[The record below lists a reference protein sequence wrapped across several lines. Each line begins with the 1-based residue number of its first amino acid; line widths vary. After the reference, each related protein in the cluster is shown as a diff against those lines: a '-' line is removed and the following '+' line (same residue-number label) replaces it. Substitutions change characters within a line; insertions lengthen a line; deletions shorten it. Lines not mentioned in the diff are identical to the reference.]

1 MRNRGFIITLTV
13 IITLLCL
20 FYLSFSLVSY
30 NIQKDANAYAMDS
43 KGNINYTKRQRYY
56 DSLWNVP
63 VYNLGFAKFTLKE
76 VKDFELH
83 LGLDLQGGMHVVLEV
98 SPVDVIKA
106 MAGDSKDPNFV
117 QALANTQKLAVG
129 SQRTFTEIFFEEYEK
144 LAGTNQLSKI
154 FANPG
159 NQGVIDFKTP
169 EPEIKRIITTEVE
182 GAIERSYRI
191 VKSRIDKFG
200 VTNPNVQRI
209 PGTGRIQVELPGVD
223 NPERV
228 RKLLQGVAKLEFWE
242 VYEPNEYSEFLQK
255 INDFAVSKKKTAATT
270 ATKDSTTINSA
281 LASLIDGAD
290 TLKTTGDSAK
300 LAAKPAVAEDSATM
314 AKRMID
320 SLNNAM
326 NQNASALFT
335 KLVRVNP
342 NYFELIYEAQDTA
355 AVNDILFDPVMA
367 PAIPP
372 TVKFL
377 WGVKPTF
384 EEKGKQYYTLYVIKK
399 SRGNQAPLDGE
410 AIKDARQGFDDR
422 GKPDVQMVMNA
433 EGSKIWKK
441 LTGANVNRRIAIVL
455 DNNVY
460 SAPVVQSEIA
470 GGNSSISGN
479 FTIEEAQDLANILKV
494 GKLPAPTRIVEEAV
508 VGPSL
513 GREAIAQGL
522 ISIVVGFLT
531 VVLFMAIYYAGAGL
545 VANGALLFNIFFIVG
560 ILANFEAALTL
571 PGIAGIVLTI
581 GMAVDANVLVFE
593 RIREELRNQKP
604 LAEAIELGYERAF
617 WSIFDSNL
625 TTLLTAFFLYT
636 LGTGPIKGFAITL
649 IIGIFC
655 SFFTAVYVSRVIVY
669 VLTHR
674 KGAASKISFA
684 TPFTLNAF
692 RVEGVDFIGKRKIA
706 YTASGIIIVVGL
718 VLMFVQGL
726 NLGVDFKGGRTYIV
740 EFKENVIASE
750 IRSTLTT
757 AFQGQGTE
765 VKTYDTNNKVKV
777 TTTFLIED
785 DSDEADAKVLAA
797 LNEGLSKYA
806 SLNPQILS
814 SSKVGATIA
823 SDIRDS
829 AVESIFASLLAIFAY
844 IFLRFRKWQFGLGA
858 VLALFHDVLIV
869 LSCVAIARVLGF
881 SVEIDQVFV
890 AAILTIIGYS
900 INDTVVVFDRIRE
913 SLSGGAANKG
923 ELIAGM
929 NKAVNDTFS
938 RTIITAL
945 TTFLVVFVLFIAGGE
960 VLRGFSF
967 AMLLGVIFGTYSS
980 IFIASSIVTDT
991 MDSIEASGAPQQNVA
1006 TTGKKPV
1013 KVARAKA

>member
-13 IITLLCL
+13 IISLLCL

-30 NIQKDANAYAMDS
+30 QIQKDANAYAMDS
-43 KGNINYTKRQRYY
+43 KGNINYNKRQRYY
-56 DSLWNVP
+56 DSLWNLP
-63 VYNLGFAKFTLKE
+63 VYNLGFAKFTLRE

-106 MAGDSKDPNFV
+106 LSGDSKDPNFL
-117 QALANTQKLAVG
+117 QALANTQKLAIG
-129 SQRTFTEIFFEEYEK
+129 SQRTFTEIFFDEYEK
-144 LAGTNQLSKI
+144 LAGPNQLSKV
-154 FANPG
+154 FANAA
-159 NQGVIDFKTP
+159 NQGIIDFKTP
-169 EPEIKRIITTEVE
+169 EPEIKRIITNEVE
-182 GAIERSYRI
+182 NAIERSYRI

-255 INDFAVSKKKTAATT
+255 INDFAISKKKTTTT
-270 ATKDSTTINSA
+270 ANNTSTSDTDKA
-281 LASLIDGAD
+281 LASLTDGAD
-290 TLKTTGDSAK
+290 TLKATGDSAK
-300 LAAKPAVAEDSATM
+300 VATAPSQKEDSAAI

-320 SLNNAM
+320 SLNNVM

-335 KLVRVNP
+335 KLVRINP
-342 NYFELIYEAQDTA
+342 NYFELIYEARDTA
-355 AVNDILFDPVMA
+355 AINDIIFDPEMA

-372 TVKFL
+372 TAKFL

-384 EEKGKQYYTLYVIKK
+384 EDQGKQYYTLYVIKK

-422 GKPDVQMVMNA
+422 GRPDVQMVMNA

-455 DNNVY
+455 DNSVY

-513 GREAIAQGL
+513 GREAIQQGL
-522 ISIVVGFLT
+522 ISVVVGFLA
-531 VVLFMAIYYAGAGL
+531 VVIFMAVYYAGAGL
-545 VANGALLFNIFFIVG
+545 VANGALLFNVFFIVG

-593 RIREELRNQKP
+593 RIREEMRNQKP
-604 LAEAIELGYERAF
+604 MLEAIELGYERAF

-655 SFFTAVYVSRVIVY
+655 SFFTAVYVSRVIIY
-669 VLTHR
+669 SLTHR
-674 KGAASKISFA
+674 KSGEGKISFA

-692 RVEGVDFIGKRKIA
+692 RIQGVDFIGKRKLA
-706 YTASGIIIVVGL
+706 YAFSGAIIVIGII
-718 VLMFVQGL
+718 LMLVQGL

-740 EFKENVIASE
+740 EFNQNVIASE
-750 IRSTLTT
+750 VRSKLSA

-765 VKTYDTNNKVKV
+765 VKIYDTNNKVKV
-777 TTTFLIED
+777 TTTYLIDD
-785 DSDEADAKVLAA
+785 DSDEADEKVLAA
-797 LNEGLSKYA
+797 LKEGLKNYSQ
-806 SLNPQILS
+806 LNPQILS

-829 AVESIFASLLAIFAY
+829 AIESIFASLLAIFAY

-869 LSCVAIARVLGF
+869 MSCVAIARLLGF

-900 INDTVVVFDRIRE
+900 INDTVVVFDRVRE
-913 SLSGGAANKG
+913 SLAGGAANKQ
-923 ELIAGM
+923 ELVAGM

-945 TTFLVVFVLFIAGGE
+945 TTFLVVFVLFVAGGE

-980 IFIASSIVTDT
+980 IFIASAIVTDT
-991 MDSIEASGAPQQNVA
+991 MESIEPAVVPKQGGATA
-1006 TTGKKPV
+1006 KAPV
-1013 KVARAKA
+1013 KIARAKA

>member
-13 IITLLCL
+13 IISLLCL

-30 NIQKDANAYAMDS
+30 NIQKDANAYATDS
-43 KGNINYTKRQRYY
+43 NGNINYNKRQRYY
-56 DSLWNVP
+56 DSLWNLP

-106 MAGDSKDPNFV
+106 MSGDSKDANFV
-117 QALANTQKLAVG
+117 QALANAQKLAVG
-129 SQRTFTEIFFEEYEK
+129 SQRTFTEIFFDEYEK
-144 LAGTNQLSKI
+144 LAGANQLSKI
-154 FANPG
+154 FANSA
-159 NQGVIDFKTP
+159 NQGIIDFKTP

-255 INDFAVSKKKTAATT
+255 INDFAVSKKKTGTSSATNAPT
-270 ATKDSTTINSA
+270 ATNDA
-281 LASLIDGAD
+281 LAALTEGAD
-290 TLKTTGDSAK
+290 TLKAADSND
-300 LAAKPAVAEDSATM
+300 PAVAAAAKEDSATI

-320 SLNNAM
+320 SLNNTM
-326 NQNASALFT
+326 NQSASALFT

-355 AVNDILFDPVMA
+355 AVNDVLFDPVMA

-372 TVKFL
+372 TAKFL

-384 EEKGKQYYTLYVIKK
+384 EEQGRQYYTLYVIKK
-399 SRGNQAPLDGE
+399 GRGNQAPLDGE

-422 GKPDVQMVMNA
+422 GRPDVQMVMNA
-433 EGSKIWKK
+433 EGSKVWKK

-513 GREAIAQGL
+513 GREAVQQGL
-522 ISIVVGFLT
+522 ISIVIGFLA
-531 VVLFMAIYYAGAGL
+531 VVVFMAIYYSGAGL

-604 LAEAIELGYERAF
+604 LMEAIELGYDRAF

-655 SFFTAVYVSRVIVY
+655 SFFTAVYVSRVIIY
-669 VLTHR
+669 SLINR
-674 KGAASKISFA
+674 KGAESKISFA
-684 TPFTLNAF
+684 MPFTFNAF
-692 RVEGVDFIGKRKIA
+692 RIEGVDFIGKRKIA
-706 YTASGIIIVVGL
+706 YAFSGIMIVIGL
-718 VLMFVQGL
+718 GLMLTQGL

-750 IRSTLTT
+750 VRSTLSP
-757 AFQGQGTE
+757 FFEGQGTE

-777 TTTFLIED
+777 TTTFLIDD
-785 DSDEADAKVLAA
+785 DSDAADEKVLAA
-797 LNEGLSKYA
+797 LNQGLRKYA
-806 SLNPQILS
+806 NLNPQILS

-829 AVESIFASLLAIFAY
+829 ALESIFASLLAIFAY

-869 LSCVAIARVLGF
+869 MSCVAIARVLGF
-881 SVEIDQVFV
+881 SVEVDQVFV

-900 INDTVVVFDRIRE
+900 INDTVVVFDRVRE
-913 SLSGGAANKG
+913 SLSRGAANKQ
-923 ELIAGM
+923 ELITGM

-945 TTFLVVFVLFIAGGE
+945 TTFLVVFVLFMAGGE

-967 AMLLGVIFGTYSS
+967 ALLLGVIFGTYSS
-980 IFIASSIVTDT
+980 IFVASSLVTDT
-991 MDSIEASGAPQQNVA
+991 MDSIEATAAPQQDA
-1006 TTGKKPV
+1006 KAAKTPV

>member
-13 IITLLCL
+13 IISLLCL

-30 NIQKDANAYAMDS
+30 QIQKDANAYAADG
-43 KGNINYTKRQRYY
+43 KGNIDYNKRQRYY
-56 DSLWNVP
+56 DSLWNLP
-63 VYNLGFAKFTLKE
+63 VYNLGFAKFTLRE

-106 MAGDSKDPNFV
+106 LSGDSKDPNFV
-117 QALANTQKLAVG
+117 QALANTQKLAIG
-129 SQRTFTEIFFEEYEK
+129 SRRTFTEIFFEEYEK
-144 LAGTNQLSKI
+144 LAGPNQLSKV
-154 FANPG
+154 FANAA
-159 NQGVIDFKTP
+159 NQGIIDFKTP
-169 EPEIKRIITTEVE
+169 EPEIKRIITSEVE
-182 GAIERSYRI
+182 NAIERSYRI

-242 VYEPNEYSEFLQK
+242 VYEPNEYMEFLQK
-255 INDFAVSKKKTAATT
+255 INEYAVSKKKTAAPAAATST
-270 ATKDSTTINSA
+270 ATNDA
-281 LASLIDGAD
+281 LASLTDGAD
-290 TLKTTGDSAK
+290 TLKAAGDSAK
-300 LAAKPAVAEDSATM
+300 LADKPSAKEDSATM

-326 NQNASALFT
+326 NQNNSALFT
-335 KLVRVNP
+335 KLVRINP
-342 NYFELIYEAQDTA
+342 NYFELIYEARDTA
-355 AVNDILFDPVMA
+355 AVNDIIFDPAMA

-384 EEKGKQYYTLYVIKK
+384 EDRGKQYYTLYVIKK

-422 GKPDVQMVMNA
+422 GRPDVQMVMNA

-455 DNNVY
+455 DNSVY

-513 GREAIAQGL
+513 GREAIQQGL
-522 ISIVVGFLT
+522 ISIIIGFLA
-531 VVLFMAIYYAGAGL
+531 VVIFMAVYYAGSGL

-593 RIREELRNQKP
+593 RIREEIRNQKP
-604 LAEAIELGYERAF
+604 LLEAIDLGYERAF

-636 LGTGPIKGFAITL
+636 LGTGPIKGFAVTL

-655 SFFTAVYVSRVIVY
+655 SFFTAVYVSRVIIY
-669 VLTHR
+669 SLTHR
-674 KGAASKISFA
+674 KGGEGKISFA

-692 RVEGVDFIGKRKIA
+692 RISGVDFIGKRKLA
-706 YTASGIIIVVGL
+706 YAFSGAIILIGL
-718 VLMFVQGL
+718 ILMAIQGL
-726 NLGVDFKGGRTYIV
+726 NLGVDFKGGRTYVV
-740 EFKENVIASE
+740 EFNQNVIASE
-750 IRSTLTT
+750 VRSKLSA

-765 VKTYDTNNKVKV
+765 VKTYDSNNKVKI
-777 TTTFLIED
+777 TTTYLIDD

-797 LNEGLSKYA
+797 LNEGLKNYA
-806 SLNPQILS
+806 NLNPQILS

-829 AVESIFASLLAIFAY
+829 AIEAIFASLLAIFAY

-869 LSCVAIARVLGF
+869 MSCVAIARALGF

-900 INDTVVVFDRIRE
+900 INDTVVVFDRVRE
-913 SLSGGAANKG
+913 SLAGGAANKQ
-923 ELIAGM
+923 ELIDGM
-929 NKAVNDTFS
+929 NRAVNDTFS

-945 TTFLVVFVLFIAGGE
+945 TTFLVVSVLFVAGGE

-980 IFIASSIVTDT
+980 IFIASAVVTDT
-991 MDSIEASGAPQQNVA
+991 MDSIEPAAAPQQKSA
-1006 TTGKKPV
+1006 APKTPV

>member
-1 MRNRGFIITLTV
+1 MRNKGFIITLTV
-13 IITLLCL
+13 IISLLCL

-30 NIQKDANAYAMDS
+30 NIQKDANAYARDS
-43 KGNINYTKRQRYY
+43 KGNINYNKRQRYY
-56 DSLWNVP
+56 DSLWNLP
-63 VYNLGFAKFTLKE
+63 VYNLGFAKFTLRE

-106 MAGDSKDPNFV
+106 MSGDSKDSNFL
-117 QALANTQKLAVG
+117 QALANTQKLAIG

-144 LAGTNQLSKI
+144 LAGPNQLSKI
-154 FANPG
+154 FANPA
-159 NQGVIDFKTP
+159 NQGIIDFKTP

-182 GAIERSYRI
+182 SAIERSYRI

-242 VYEPNEYSEFLQK
+242 VYEPNEYTEFLQK
-255 INDFAVSKKKTAATT
+255 INDFAVSKKKTGASASSSTLAA
-270 ATKDSTTINSA
+270 DSA
-281 LASLIDGAD
+281 LASLTDGAD
-290 TLKTTGDSAK
+290 TLKAAGNNAK
-300 LAAKPAVAEDSATM
+300 VAAKSATKEDSAAM

-320 SLNNAM
+320 SLNNTM

-335 KLVRVNP
+335 KLVRINP

-355 AVNDILFDPVMA
+355 AINDILFDPVMA

-384 EEKGKQYYTLYVIKK
+384 ENQGKQYYTLYVIKK
-399 SRGNQAPLDGE
+399 SRGNKAPLDGE

-422 GKPDVQMVMNA
+422 GRPDVQMVMNA

-455 DNNVY
+455 DDNVY
-460 SAPVVQSEIA
+460 SAPVVQAEIA

-479 FTIEEAQDLANILKV
+479 FTVEEAQDLANILKV

-513 GREAIAQGL
+513 GREAIQQGL
-522 ISIVVGFLT
+522 ISIVVGFLA
-531 VVLFMAIYYAGAGL
+531 VILFMAVYYAGSGL

-593 RIREELRNQKP
+593 RIREEIRHQKP
-604 LAEAIELGYERAF
+604 LLEAIELGYERAF

-669 VLTHR
+669 MLTHR
-674 KGAASKISFA
+674 KGAESKLSFA
-684 TPFTLNAF
+684 TPLSMNAF
-692 RVEGVDFIGKRKIA
+692 RIEGVDFIGKRKIA
-706 YTASGIIIVVGL
+706 YIFSSVIILIGL
-718 VLMFVQGL
+718 VLMLTQGL
-726 NLGVDFKGGRTYIV
+726 NLGVDFKGGRTYVV

-750 IRSTLTT
+750 VRSRLSA

-765 VKTYDTNNKVKV
+765 VKTYDTDNKVKI
-777 TTTFLIED
+777 TTTYLIDD
-785 DSDEADAKVLAA
+785 DSDEADEKVLAA
-797 LNEGLSKYA
+797 LKEGLKSYSK
-806 SLNPQILS
+806 LNPQILS

-829 AVESIFASLLAIFAY
+829 ALESILASLLAIFAY

-869 LSCVAIARVLGF
+869 MSCVAIARVLGF

-913 SLSGGAANKG
+913 SLSGGATNKE
-923 ELIAGM
+923 ELTAGM
-929 NKAVNDTFS
+929 NKALNDTFS

-967 AMLLGVIFGTYSS
+967 AMLLGIIFGTYSS

-991 MDSIEASGAPQQNVA
+991 MDSIEASVAPQQSAA
-1006 TTGKKPV
+1006 TTSKPPI
-1013 KVARAKA
+1013 KVARAKV

>member
-43 KGNINYTKRQRYY
+43 KGNINYNKRQRYY
-56 DSLWNVP
+56 DSLWNLP

-106 MAGDSKDPNFV
+106 MSGDSKDPNFL

-129 SQRTFTEIFFEEYEK
+129 SQRTFTEIFFDEYEK
-144 LAGTNQLSKI
+144 LAGPNQLSKI
-154 FANPG
+154 FANSA

-242 VYEPNEYSEFLQK
+242 VYEPNEYGEFLQK
-255 INDFAVSKKKTAATT
+255 INDFAVSKKKTSAA
-270 ATKDSTTINSA
+270 ASSTTPATDNA
-281 LASLIDGAD
+281 LASLTDGAD
-290 TLKTTGDSAK
+290 TLKAAGDSAK
-300 LAAKPAVAEDSATM
+300 VAAKPAAAEDSAAI

-326 NQNASALFT
+326 SQNASALFT

-355 AVNDILFDPVMA
+355 AVNDIIFDPAMA

-384 EEKGKQYYTLYVIKK
+384 EEQGKQYYTLYVIKK

-422 GKPDVQMVMNA
+422 GRPDVQMVMNA

-513 GREAIAQGL
+513 GREAIQQGL
-522 ISIVVGFLT
+522 ISIVVGFLA
-531 VVLFMAIYYAGAGL
+531 VVVFMAVYYAGSGL

-593 RIREELRNQKP
+593 RIREEIRNQKP
-604 LAEAIELGYERAF
+604 MLEAIELGYERAF

-669 VLTHR
+669 MLTHR
-674 KGAASKISFA
+674 KGAESKLSFA

-692 RVEGVDFIGKRKIA
+692 RIEGVDFIGKRKIA
-706 YTASGIIIVVGL
+706 YVFSGVVIAIGL
-718 VLMFVQGL
+718 VLMLTQGL
-726 NLGVDFKGGRTYIV
+726 NLGVDFKGGRTYVV
-740 EFKENVIASE
+740 EFKENVVASE
-750 IRSTLTT
+750 VRSKLTA
-757 AFQGQGTE
+757 AFGGQGTE
-765 VKTYDTNNKVKV
+765 VKTYDTDNKVKV
-777 TTTFLIED
+777 TTTYLIDD
-785 DSDEADAKVLAA
+785 DSDAADEKVLAA
-797 LNEGLSKYA
+797 LNEGLKNYSN
-806 SLNPQILS
+806 LNPQILS

-829 AVESIFASLLAIFAY
+829 ALESIIASLLAIFAY

-869 LSCVAIARVLGF
+869 LSCVVIARVFGF
-881 SVEIDQVFV
+881 SVEIDQVFI

-900 INDTVVVFDRIRE
+900 INDTVVVFDRVRE
-913 SLSGGAANKG
+913 SLAGGAANKG

-991 MDSIEASGAPQQNVA
+991 MDSIEPSVAPQQSAA
-1006 TTGKKPV
+1006 TTGKSSV